1 MSEEQKNQQTPQDGE
16 GVEDAETIIED
27 AQGVVEE
34 SDTSHEQGAAK
45 PMIDDADDA
54 TDAFAATDTE
64 TDADKAGDGEIIE
77 ALRAELA
84 ATQVKADEYLDR
96 LQRTAADF
104 QNSRRRME
112 NQLTEE
118 VERANAALI
127 MRLLPVLDDLDLAF
141 QNVPEELRAKA
152 ETNGGQAAWVEGFAQ
167 IRKKLL
173 DMLSEQGLKPIASDG
188 EFDPHKHE
196 AISSEPSETVA
207 SGHIIEVMR
216 AGYEYKGRI
225 LRPALVRVAM

>member
-1 MSEEQKNQQTPQDGE
+1 MTEEQKNQQMSQE
-16 GVEDAETIIED
+16 AVEDAETIIED
-27 AQGVVEE
+27 AEGVVEGHGE
-34 SDTSHEQGAAK
+34 HEPQATAT

-54 TDAFAATDTE
+54 TGAQEATEAGEAALVE
-64 TDADKAGDGEIIE
+64 E
-77 ALRAELA
+77 LRAELA
-84 ATQVKADEYLDR
+84 ATQAKADEYLDR

-104 QNSRRRME
+104 QNTRRRME
-112 NQLTEE
+112 NQLTAE
-118 VERANAALI
+118 VERANSALI

-141 QNVPEELRAKA
+141 QNVPDELRAKVDD
-152 ETNGGQAAWVEGFAQ
+152 NGGQVAWLQGFEQ

-173 DMLSEQGLKPIASDG
+173 DMLTEQGLATIAADG
-188 EFDPHKHE
+188 EFDPHRHE
-196 AISSEPSETVA
+196 AISSEPSETVE